1 MTAVKAAAAQVEA
14 TATVFLVRHGRTA
27 LNAAGVLRGRLDPP
41 LDDVGRREARRLAEV
56 FRDGELNRIVSS
68 PLVRAVETA
77 QLIGSACGLA
87 ATLDDA
93 LIDRDYGPVAGRDRG
108 EVEKTIGPLASIAG
122 VEEQQKLTD
131 RVVAA
136 FERLTATA
144 ANERVLAVAHDAV
157 NRALIASL
165 APADFADIELVPQR
179 TGCWNR
185 IRRVAGEWRVEIVD
199 AVPGDGNAP

>member
-1 MTAVKAAAAQVEA
+1 MTGVEPTVSPAAA

-27 LNAAGVLRGRLDPP
+27 LNAAGVLRGQLDPP
-41 LDDVGRREARRLAEV
+41 LDDVGRGEAGRLAEL
-56 FRDGELNRIVSS
+56 FRGAALNRIVSS

-77 QLIGSACGLA
+77 QLISAACGLPV
-87 ATLDDA
+87 TVEDA

-108 EVEKTIGPLASIAG
+108 EVEKTTGPLGSIEG
-122 VEEQQKLTD
+122 VEAQDQLAH
-131 RVVAA
+131 RVMAA

-157 NRALIASL
+157 NRTLIASL
-165 APADFADIELVPQR
+165 APADFEDVELIPQR

-185 IRRVAGEWRVEIVD
+185 IRRVAGAWRVEIVD
-199 AVPGDGNAP
+199 AVPGEGNAL